1 MPFSEF
7 GRPKA
12 DLNIQINSG
21 TIHPGDELEA
31 RVELLPREDFHVR
44 LGKVELVCVET
55 CVQTTRSQ
63 YGVHYSKRTHTRTL
77 AGETFMDDKIVRRWG
92 GLSTDVRFVV
102 PPDALP
108 TLSGTTVQK
117 IEPGIAWAIT
127 AFLDV
132 TKARDMRQSQEFTVV
147 RPPGSNEP
155 PRPIVAESRHRQ
167 CVFTLSLSRRD
178 ARSGDRI
185 DGSLR
190 AEMLEEVSASEVRV
204 ELVRVEKFGNE
215 SQDHSVDVVTLERDP
230 TLQSGQTRQWPV
242 QLDIGQVGVPSLKT
256 EKSSVRWLVKGI
268 LDRRLRRD
276 LRVEQEISVDF

>member
-1 MPFSEF
+1 MSWKPGWSFSRGKTFTFASE
-7 GRPKA
+7 
-12 DLNIQINSG
+12 
-21 TIHPGDELEA
+21 
-31 RVELLPREDFHVR
+31 
-44 LGKVELVCVET
+44 KVELVCVET

-117 IEPGIAWAIT
+117 IEPGIAWAVT
-127 AFLDV
+127 AFLHV

-147 RPPGSNEP
+147 RPTALEDP
-155 PRPIVAESRHRQ
+155 PPSPIVAESRHRQ
-167 CVFTLSLSRRD
+167 CVLTLSLSRSD

-204 ELVRVEKFGNE
+204 ELVRVEKLRQRVARPLCGCG
-215 SQDHSVDVVTLERDP
+215 DARTRPDVTVRP
-230 TLQSGQTRQWPV
+230 NSCSGLFSWTWAMSACQA
-242 QLDIGQVGVPSLKT
+242 
-256 EKSSVRWLVKGI
+256 
-268 LDRRLRRD
+268 
-276 LRVEQEISVDF
+276 